1 MQQVAIIPPLF
12 HFLLTFSAEFGMN
25 WVTNVLRPATKV
37 MEGKLYWSLDL
48 GKLMTYIF
56 LDFLNNQE
64 LPEAKS
70 LSARACALLTVK
82 DKDVRWASIR

>member
-48 GKLMTYIF
+48 G
-56 LDFLNNQE
+56 
-64 LPEAKS
+64 
-70 LSARACALLTVK
+70 
-82 DKDVRWASIR
+82 